1 MGTLAIVCV
10 ELFGVMSEYVA
21 GSLSQRRTS
30 WTPHRPLLN
39 ESCRHGFCFHVRAAT
54 CQGYFGPSR
63 PPQGLDTF
71 GIIIKKE
78 MPDKMPGGSQR
89 CLSAP
94 WHSRSACRNMQH
106 GKYLRVLW
114 RAILTGLFET
124 HVQGHRTLVVSE
136 RSRP

>member
-71 GIIIKKE
+71 GIIIKKKRLIKCLE
-78 MPDKMPGGSQR
+78 EVSAVYLHPGIAARPVGICSMANI
-89 CLSAP
+89 CECCGVLS
-94 WHSRSACRNMQH
+94 
-106 GKYLRVLW
+106 
-114 RAILTGLFET
+114 
-124 HVQGHRTLVVSE
+124 
-136 RSRP
+136 